1 MNQKIKIS
9 EGIKYGIIGLALLV
23 FMMIWPTHII
33 HKTEVSKSKEE
44 NLQVSDPISVEHNGT
59 QMFVAEGNYLEAVE
73 LYVANDMAGEII
85 TFRVYDGDY
94 KQLWETF
101 VNVDPEA
108 TFPSFL
114 KIKIDMEVE
123 EGWAYYYTVEG
134 LTTDLELYYEDTETS
149 GSIANGTLLYGGE
162 EMPGINLVIR
172 YRYTENFVW
181 WMVLILA
188 AMLILVAKVACVF
201 VDKLFEKK
209 WSKKNREI
217 TVQQLI
223 QVVANPVVILG
234 TLILLFFVF
243 PKKTFGV
250 GAVNYGF
257 YYIGITIG
265 AAVLL
270 LGINYKR
277 KDTNP
282 WITIET
288 IKKEWPLWIMAI
300 AFAGVLWSC
309 YQYMNGL
316 YDIHHMYASCK
327 MLTWFCV
334 MLLCTFGKEYL
345 WKVYNLVYIV
355 GAYFWRQEYIKP
367 YLGVHEKEEL
377 YKLQSLVIIFGVF
390 VGIQIVLSIIRL
402 LRKKEQVTV
411 KLCYPYAVLVAA
423 WMILM
428 VVYRNGREW
437 IILMAVMFAVFYY
450 CMWRWNGRDQLLRV
464 FCNGIILNFIYMVG
478 FCLLH
483 RPYLRFRHNRFGMGF
498 HTVTMTG
505 YYLAMVLAAII
516 VRMFIQYGKTKRWID
531 CWKELSLLGIANSYL
546 FMTLSRTGYLS
557 AFAMQIFMLVWM
569 SLVWEKKKLAGILVS
584 TGWILGV
591 GVLAFPM
598 VFTAQRI
605 VPAIANDP
613 IYSEIEVWEYVIEK
627 GDRKDS
633 ELYIDIT
640 AFLKVMG
647 NKLFG
652 LETGNISLSMIKD
665 EIKEEMKQREEK
677 SGLVY
682 VKNDSYMVAGEA
694 EQFEEQEDISNGR
707 FEIFTS
713 YIEHWNVTG
722 HEDMGVPLPD
732 GSIAVHAHNTYL
744 QMIHDNGLLT
754 GVVFVMLGVVSFFMA
769 MIRYSKENKRDSYLT
784 LTIAIIIGFAI
795 AGLVEWI
802 FQINNFYGIAILVV
816 ITPLL
821 FQNRKEDAKGAQ

>member
-23 FMMIWPTHII
+23 FVMIWPTNII
-33 HKTEVSKSKEE
+33 HKTEISKSKEE
-44 NLQVSDPISVEHNGT
+44 ILQVSDPISVENNGT
-59 QMFVAEGNYLEAVE
+59 QMFVAEGNYLDAVE
-73 LYVANDMAGEII
+73 LYIANDMAGEII

-101 VNVDPEA
+101 VNVDPEEM
-108 TFPSFL
+108 FPGFL

-134 LTTDLELYYEDTETS
+134 LTTDLELYYEDTATS
-149 GSIANGTLLYGGE
+149 ESVANGTYLYGGE
-162 EMPGINLVIR
+162 EMPGINLMIR
-172 YRYTENFVW
+172 YYYTENFVW
-181 WMVLILA
+181 WMVLLFAAILA
-188 AMLILVAKVACVF
+188 ALAKGGCILV
-201 VDKLFEKK
+201 DRLFAERDLGKD
-209 WSKKNREI
+209 REI
-217 TVQQLI
+217 TLQQLI
-223 QVVANPVVILG
+223 QVCANPVVIAV
-234 TLILLFFVF
+234 TLALLFFVF
-243 PKKTFGV
+243 PKKTFGF
-250 GAVNYGF
+250 GALNYGF
-257 YYIGITIG
+257 YYIGIVIG

-270 LGINYKR
+270 LGINYRR
-277 KDTNP
+277 KGMEP
-282 WITIET
+282 LITMKT
-288 IKKEWPLWIMAI
+288 VKEEWSLWVMAV

-309 YQYMNGL
+309 YEYLNGL

-334 MLLCTFGKEYL
+334 VLLCTFGKEYL
-345 WKVYNLVYIV
+345 CKLYNLIYIAV
-355 GAYFWRQEYIKP
+355 AYLWRQEYIKP

-390 VGIQIVLSIIRL
+390 VGIQIIVSVIRL
-402 LRKKEQVTV
+402 LRKKEKAET
-411 KLCYPYAVLVAA
+411 KLCYPYVALVAA

-428 VVYRNGREW
+428 LIYRNGRDW
-437 IILMAVMFAVFYY
+437 IVLMAIMFMVFYY
-450 CMWRWNGRDQLLRV
+450 CMWRWDRKQELLRV

-483 RPYLRFRHNRFGMGF
+483 RPYLRFRHNRFGLGF
-498 HTVTMTG
+498 HTVTITG

-516 VRMFIQYGKTKRWID
+516 VRLFLQYGKTKRWID
-531 CWKELSLLGIANSYL
+531 CWKELSLLGIANAYL

-557 AFAMQIFMLVWM
+557 AFVMQIFVLVWM
-569 SLVWEKKKLAGILVS
+569 NVTWNRKKVLGILVS
-584 TGWILGV
+584 MGMILGSS
-591 GVLAFPM
+591 VLAFPM

-605 VPAIANDP
+605 IPAIANDP
-613 IYSEIEVWEYVIEK
+613 VYSEIEVWDYVVEK
-627 GDRKDS
+627 GEPKDS

-640 AFLKVMG
+640 AFVKVMK

-652 LETGNISLSMIKD
+652 IDTGNISLSTIQDKIVD
-665 EIKEEMKQREEK
+665 EIKLLQEK
-677 SGLVY
+677 NNPVY
-682 VKNDSYMVAGEA
+682 VKNDTYMVASEA
-694 EQFEEQEDISNGR
+694 ESFEEQEDISNGR

-713 YIEHWNVTG
+713 YIQYWNMDG

-744 QMIHDNGLLT
+744 QMIHDNGLIT
-754 GVVFVMLGVVSFFMA
+754 GAVFVILGVVSFFMA
-769 MIRYSKENKRDSYLT
+769 MIRYSKEKKEDSYLT
-784 LTIAIIIGFAI
+784 LTVAIIIGFAI

-821 FQNRKEDAKGAQ
+821 FQTNKKDI